1 MYERIHV
8 AVDSV
13 MPDFTLK
20 DEFGKNLSLK
30 KFKRDKKYVVLA
42 IIRGVD
48 DAHTRQQLDY
58 LRNDYQRFHFFGGD
72 VLAVSYGSV
81 DFNRSLITNLSLP
94 FHILS
99 DTKYKLIE
107 QLGLRN
113 QYEILVGPAIYL
125 LNQAGTVLFMY
136 QGKEPEDIV
145 EDEEIIMAMR
155 GDTQSGPDW
164 PVRW

>member
-58 LRNDYQRFHFFGGD
+58 LQERLPAVPVLRRGRARGLLRQRR
-72 VLAVSYGSV
+72 LQ
-81 DFNRSLITNLSLP
+81 P
-94 FHILS
+94 
-99 DTKYKLIE
+99 
-107 QLGLRN
+107 
-113 QYEILVGPAIYL
+113 
-125 LNQAGTVLFMY
+125 
-136 QGKEPEDIV
+136 EPDH
-145 EDEEIIMAMR
+145 
-155 GDTQSGPDW
+155 
-164 PVRW
+164 